1 MIRHP
6 RRSIPATLL
15 GLILLVIC
23 VLVALSAIQLV
34 TGHRPLISFAALA
47 DFGARQQWSD
57 PLVLTAGAITA
68 ALGVLLLACGLWPGK
83 PTVLALEPTAETAQE
98 GEPGE
103 DDWTPHPIDAG
114 VTRRGLASAL
124 RDCLSDT
131 AGVTKATIRVR
142 HRRIRGKLRT
152 ERRDTA
158 IVREDAR
165 DGLQRRLKTIPLQ
178 HPPRLRLRVERKR
191 RTA

>member
-6 RRSIPATLL
+6 RRSIPAILL
-15 GLILLVIC
+15 GLILLAIC
-23 VLVALSAIQLV
+23 VLVALSAIQLLI
-34 TGHRPLISFAALA
+34 GHRPLIPFAALA
-47 DFGARQQWSD
+47 DVGARQQWSD
-57 PLVLTAGAITA
+57 TLVLTAGAIAA

-83 PTVLALEPTAETAQE
+83 PTVLALKSIAETEQE

-103 DDWTPHPIDAG
+103 DDWTSYPTDAG

-124 RDCLSDT
+124 RASLSDT
-131 AGVTKATIRVR
+131 GGVTKATIRIR

-152 ERRDTA
+152 ERRDTS
-158 IVREDAR
+158 IVQEAAR
-165 DGLQRRLKTIPLQ
+165 DALQRHLQGIPLRRA
-178 HPPRLRLRVERKR
+178 PRLRLRVKRER